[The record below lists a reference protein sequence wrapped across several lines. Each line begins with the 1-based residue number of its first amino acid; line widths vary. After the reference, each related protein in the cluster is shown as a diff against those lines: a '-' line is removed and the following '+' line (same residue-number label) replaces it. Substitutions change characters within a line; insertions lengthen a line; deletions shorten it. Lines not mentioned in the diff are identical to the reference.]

1 MSIEDLISRA
11 DNYRY
16 NTVYSESELIDLVHD
31 FNDFY
36 ATKSERVDVPIDV
49 TNYSMREE
57 DDLVIHEFYAVT
69 NSNEGYY
76 TIIEDGDELRVTVD

>member
-36 ATKSERVDVPIDV
+36 ATKSERVDVPTSV

-69 NSNEGYY
+69 NSSEGYY